1 MNVRIAVVIALV
13 SASSPAWA
21 GTESFGIKGGP
32 ALATMTQDAF
42 YQSLVDFETRTG
54 WTVGGFFLHPL
65 DGAFSL
71 QGELLYVSRGAS
83 LGKTTIVSSSG
94 EVLFDTI
101 ETFLK
106 RDDLDLGVRARFAF
120 AEGAKIQP
128 YLLAGPALSIE
139 LDEKMSTDP
148 VNAFGSVPSNL
159 LKSSGVGITFGT
171 GSEIPLGPGRWLLEA
186 NYDLGITDLAEDS
199 VNGTLHASTW
209 RFMTGY
215 RF

>member
-1 MNVRIAVVIALV
+1 MNIRIAVVIALV

-21 GTESFGIKGGP
+21 GPATFGVKGG
-32 ALATMTQDAF
+32 LTLGTMTQDAA
-42 YQSLVDFETRTG
+42 YQSIVDFQTRTG
-54 WTVGGFFLHPL
+54 WTGGGFVLYPL
-65 DGAFSL
+65 DKAFSL
-71 QGELLYVSRGAS
+71 QGDLLYVSRGAS

-94 EVLFDTI
+94 EILFDTF

-139 LDEKMSTDP
+139 LDERMTTDP
-148 VNAFGSVPSNL
+148 DLGSASSNL
-159 LKSSGVGITFGT
+159 LKSAGVGVTFGAGT
-171 GSEIPLGPGRWLLEA
+171 EVPLASGHWLLEA

-215 RF
+215 HF